1 MSQKPNTTESA
12 APQQTEALSR
22 RRLFAGAGAVGA
34 VAAAAAVLPL
44 SKTLGTAVAE
54 QAPVADKAGYQL
66 TEHVK
71 RYYQT
76 ARV

>member
-1 MSQKPNTTESA
+1 MSQEFKSPEATPA
-12 APQQTEALSR
+12 AEALSR

-44 SKTLGTAVAE
+44 SKSLSPVVA
-54 QAPVADKAGYQL
+54 QAAPPAEKAGYQL
-66 TEHVK
+66 TDHVR